1 MDGDNMLNIFFCD
14 MTDNDK
20 YLENPEVYFDNT
32 YEDRWFD
39 DEEVKEMVKDIDNSN
54 VVSSHLIESPV
65 FGGMPVRDLSGGVKT
80 LILMKFDNEHIV
92 NASYCGDNCAKWI
105 LRIAK
110 EKDLTIRLGYLM
122 DFGDGLI
129 NVKVAN
135 SGKKFDNC
143 KDLFLEAIDYL

>member
-1 MDGDNMLNIFFCD
+1 MLNIFFGD